1 MRLPEELRAATT
13 SLPEHQFRKP
23 KEGRGYPGL
32 GLLSVFA
39 QRETKNENCCILF
52 VSVFGSAKG

>member
-13 SLPEHQFRKP
+13 SLPERQFRKP

-32 GLLSVFA
+32 GLLCVFA
-39 QRETKNENCCILF
+39 Q
-52 VSVFGSAKG
+52 